1 MVYWFQNSCVY
12 LSKKLE
18 KDCSSGGRVLSF
30 IFPGRWGGGCK
41 PGLSFRREIYAG
53 KGVCATT
60 GEFRF
65 ESQHFASFPSCLRA
79 CITLSIFWFV
89 VFNIYIKIEFFFH
102 FYRRSFYLAI
112 VFPKTSKLNVCYTQ
126 YIQVSC
132 NLFYEEDISNTFL
145 VKLFEHERVREL
157 SCQHFIMLH
166 YATPR
171 VQDL

>member
-1 MVYWFQNSCVY
+1 MFEWWKGFIIHF
-12 LSKKLE
+12 
-18 KDCSSGGRVLSF
+18 SGEGE
-30 IFPGRWGGGCK
+30 GCK
-41 PGLSFRREIYAG
+41 PGLSFQREIYA
-53 KGVCATT
+53 

-145 VKLFEHERVREL
+145 VKLFELERVREL
-157 SCQHFIMLH
+157 SCQHFRMLH
-166 YATPR
+166 NATPR

>member
-1 MVYWFQNSCVY
+1 MFEWWKGFIIHF
-12 LSKKLE
+12 
-18 KDCSSGGRVLSF
+18 SGEV
-30 IFPGRWGGGCK
+30 GGSCK
-41 PGLSFRREIYAG
+41 PGLSFRREIYAR

-79 CITLSIFWFV
+79 CITLSIFWSV
-89 VFNIYIKIEFFFH
+89 VFNIYIKIDFYFH

-112 VFPKTSKLNVCYTQ
+112 VFPKTSKFNVCYTQ

-132 NLFYEEDISNTFL
+132 NLFYEEDISDTFL

-157 SCQHFIMLH
+157 STLQNVNMRRRKFKIFLI
-166 YATPR
+166 
-171 VQDL
+171 

>member
-1 MVYWFQNSCVY
+1 MVYWFQNSCVC
-12 LSKKLE
+12 LFKKLE
-18 KDCSSGGRVLSF
+18 KDCSNGGWFYHSF
-30 IFPGRWGGGCK
+30 FRGGGGGGCK
-41 PGLSFRREIYAG
+41 PGLSFRREIYAR

-79 CITLSIFWFV
+79 CITLSIFWSV
-89 VFNIYIKIEFFFH
+89 VFNIYDFFYFHFH

-112 VFPKTSKLNVCYTQ
+112 VFPKTSKYTQ
-126 YIQVSC
+126 DIQVSC